1 MGEKMSEYS
10 SLIGMSEY
18 SRRTKAWKRERGRRR
33 GRHIKRGERK

>member
-10 SLIGMSEY
+10 SLIGMSEH